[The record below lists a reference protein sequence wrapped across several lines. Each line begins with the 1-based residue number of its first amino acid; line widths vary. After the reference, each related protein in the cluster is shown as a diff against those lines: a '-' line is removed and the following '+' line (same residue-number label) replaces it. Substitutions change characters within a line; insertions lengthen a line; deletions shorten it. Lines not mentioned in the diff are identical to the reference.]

1 MKKILS
7 ILTISLYFAQK
18 TFATWWTIFCPSWD
32 CGLTT
37 EWIKENLPVW
47 VIKSDSIIEV
57 IFAYIDFF
65 MPFLSIFWFVLLVYA
80 GFSYMFKDSWMW
92 WLAENPENIIKNV
105 VIWFIIVFLSYS
117 IVALMV
123 NLKS

>member
-1 MKKILS
+1 MKKILTL
-7 ILTISLYFAQK
+7 LTIFFLFTQK
-18 TFATWWTIFCPSWD
+18 IFATWWTIFCPSWD

-37 EWIKENLPVW
+37 AWIKENLPTW

-80 GFSYMFKDSWMW
+80 GFSYIFKDSWMEF
-92 WLAENPENIIKNV
+92 LASEPEKIIKNV
-105 VIWFIIVFLSYS
+105 IIWFIIVFLSYS